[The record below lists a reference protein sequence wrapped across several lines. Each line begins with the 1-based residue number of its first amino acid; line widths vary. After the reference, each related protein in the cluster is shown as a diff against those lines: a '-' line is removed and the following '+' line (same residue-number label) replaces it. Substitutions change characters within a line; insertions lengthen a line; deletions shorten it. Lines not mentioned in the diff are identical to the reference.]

1 MLRVQIRESSAV
13 IIFRLEGRFTREG
26 AEHVRSLV
34 IESNNN
40 GIKLVFD
47 LTELLFVDNVG
58 EEVLLFLR
66 RLGARF
72 IAETSYTLD
81 VCERLD
87 LPLAHKAVIPTP
99 SPDGSNGH
107 GPV

>member
-1 MLRVQIRESSAV
+1 MLRVQIRESSAG

-34 IESNNN
+34 IKSKNN

-47 LTELLFVDNVG
+47 LTELLFVDSVG

-66 RLGARF
+66 RLGCQVHCRDFVLPGRLRTARSL
-72 IAETSYTLD
+72 ISA
-81 VCERLD
+81 
-87 LPLAHKAVIPTP
+87 
-99 SPDGSNGH
+99 
-107 GPV
+107 

>member
-47 LTELLFVDNVG
+47 LSELLFVDNVG

-87 LPLAHKAVIPTP
+87 LPLAHKAVIHTP

-107 GPV
+107 GD